1 MSMKLPLVGLP
12 ADTFELDGLLFHKLG
27 DKYARAV
34 SEVSHAHPLLIPSLG
49 CDLDLSDLLEG
60 LDGLVITGSPA
71 NVHPELFGVE
81 PTEAHEPYDLHRDA
95 TTFPLIE
102 FALEKEIP
110 LLCICRGHQEL
121 NVVMGGTVDTEIHEL
136 PGRHEHRGL
145 GETVAERYEP
155 KHPISVIPGSTL
167 HKIVGAEEI
176 MVNTVHRQAIARLA
190 DGLTVEATAE
200 DGTIEAVTV
209 NGARGFNL
217 SVQWHPEYRAKDNP
231 DSVKIFEAF
240 GDAVRARFHAR
251 TGMIAPEALSA

>member
-1 MSMKLPLVGLP
+1 MKLPFVGLP
-12 ADTFELDGLLFHKLG
+12 ADTLESDGLLFHKLG

-34 SEVSHAHPLLIPSLG
+34 SEVSKAHPLLIPSMG
-49 CDLDLSDLLEG
+49 CDLDLADLIDS

-71 NVHPELFGVE
+71 NVHPHLFGE
-81 PTEAHEPYDLHRDA
+81 TPTEAHEPYDLHRDA

-102 FALEKEIP
+102 LALKKEVP
-110 LLCICRGHQEL
+110 LFCICRGHQEL
-121 NVVMGGTVDTEIHEL
+121 NVVMGGTVDTEIQEL

-155 KHPISVIPGSTL
+155 KHPISIVAGSTL
-167 HKIVGAEEI
+167 YKILGAEEI

-209 NGARGFNL
+209 TGARGFNL
-217 SVQWHPEYRAKDNP
+217 SVQWHPEYRAKENP

-251 TGMIAPEALSA
+251 TGLTATTALSA